1 MSIQSILVLIIVCLC
16 IVYAGKKIYAQ
27 ITGKG
32 KSPCDGC
39 AGCNLK
45 NQIKTC
51 NDKYKHR

>member
-39 AGCNLK
+39 AGCSLK

-51 NDKYKHR
+51 NDKNKHR